1 VLIIAAFAIS
11 FLPTVEYVWF
21 YKIKR
26 SNTLG
31 IRLHYIFAIYLVF
44 MVVIMVRYGAILLNF
59 LRGKDEVE
67 GPIVNYSRVDEGS
80 IK

>member
-1 VLIIAAFAIS
+1 M
-11 FLPTVEYVWF
+11 F

-31 IRLHYIFAIYLVF
+31 IRLHYIFCIYLVF
-44 MVVIMVRYGAILLNF
+44 MAVIMLRYGQVLLNF
-59 LRGKDEVE
+59 MRGKAEVE
-67 GPIVNYSRVDEGS
+67 GPIISYARHDEGT